1 VEVAVPFRCALR
13 IGLVLMCPSLRLS
26 AQLSANQ
33 QSAMWQSAEAQ
44 SPSDEFTH
52 KSDPQAEQELQ
63 NGTALTRSSSFA
75 EAIPHLL
82 AAQGRVA
89 NEYAADFN
97 LALCYVATGQ
107 PEQAIP
113 ILTALRDG
121 GHDNA
126 DVNNLLAQAYV
137 GDGQNERALDTLQ
150 RAAAFA
156 PENEKLYL
164 FVADACMEKREYV
177 TGLQVVEVGLHHL
190 PDSPWLHYE
199 RGMFLALLDQF
210 DVGKSDFELAG
221 KLAPESDVAFVASAQ
236 EEMFEGHITKAIGA
250 AREGV
255 RKGHQDYTLLTLLG
269 EALLRSGIAPGQPEF
284 AEARSAL
291 EKAAGERSNYASAQI
306 ALGKVYL
313 LENRLGD
320 AVAHLEMARQ
330 LDPNNAS
337 VYSRLAVAYRRQGAF
352 RQAQDALSNLVRLN
366 QAQADKIR
374 YAPGD
379 RKVSYGGHEE
389 RPQ

>member
-1 VEVAVPFRCALR
+1 
-13 IGLVLMCPSLRLS
+13 
-26 AQLSANQ
+26 
-33 QSAMWQSAEAQ
+33 MWQSAEAQ
-44 SPSDEFTH
+44 TPSDEFTL

-82 AAQGRVA
+82 AARGRVG

-107 PEQAIP
+107 PDQAIP

-150 RAAAFA
+150 KAATFA

-164 FVADACMEKREYV
+164 FVADACMEKREYG

>member
-1 VEVAVPFRCALR
+1 
-13 IGLVLMCPSLRLS
+13 
-26 AQLSANQ
+26 
-33 QSAMWQSAEAQ
+33 MWQSAEAQ
-44 SPSDEFTH
+44 TPSDEFTH

-82 AAQGRVA
+82 AARGRVG

-97 LALCYVATGQ
+97 LALCYVATNQ
-107 PEQAIP
+107 PKHAIP

-284 AEARSAL
+284 AEARNAL

-330 LDPNNAS
+330 LDPNNAA
-337 VYSRLAVAYRRQGAF
+337 VYSRLADAYRRQGAF
-352 RQAQDALSNLVRLN
+352 QQAQDALANLVRLN

>member
-1 VEVAVPFRCALR
+1 M
-13 IGLVLMCPSLRLS
+13 MCVSLGVW
-26 AQLSANQ
+26 AQLPANQ
-33 QSAMWQSAEAQ
+33 QSQVWQTSETRAAGDKSSFKSDTQAEA
-44 SPSDEFTH
+44 
-52 KSDPQAEQELQ
+52 ELSK
-63 NGTALTRSSSFA
+63 GTDLTRRGSFS
-75 EAIPHLL
+75 EAIPHLS

-107 PEQAIP
+107 PGQAIP

-150 RAAAFA
+150 KAAAFA

-164 FVADACMEKREYV
+164 FVADACMERREYV

-284 AEARSAL
+284 AEARNAL

-330 LDPNNAS
+330 LDPNNGS
-337 VYSRLAVAYRRQGAF
+337 VFSRLADAYRRQGAF
-352 RQAQDALSNLVRLN
+352 RQAQDALANLVRLN